1 MPSLSVSKLVLSRT
15 PIHVG
20 PAVPAGHDRLG
31 TITFAR
37 TQMTHYR
44 ICIQTSFAIAM
55 VLSAT
60 IAIAC
65 NVPVFRYA
73 LERWRPDLCEVIVFH
88 DGKLSDE
95 QEQQL
100 QALEKETI
108 DQGGAA
114 NAEIRRSQIG
124 TETDQKRKE
133 LWTSL
138 RGQPQVALPYIMMRT
153 ALGSGELVS
162 HWRGRLEDAPKANL
176 FHSPIRRELARR
188 LLSGDSVVWLMLR
201 SNDPGKNKATRD
213 LLKVELDRLGKK
225 LQLPDGIGLP
235 GSELYAEVPLFLKFT
250 VLEIDPKDPQELLL
264 IKLMTGFESDEKDEP
279 LVAPVF
285 GRGRA
290 LEVIPAK
297 QINAGLVEDLTMFL
311 CGACSC
317 QVKER
322 NPGFDLLLSTNW
334 NRELYGE
341 DGETPPAV
349 TTLERTP
356 STQTLLTIPPG
367 RRK

>member
-1 MPSLSVSKLVLSRT
+1 MVRFRV
-15 PIHVG
+15 
-20 PAVPAGHDRLG
+20 
-31 TITFAR
+31 
-37 TQMTHYR
+37 
-44 ICIQTSFAIAM
+44 CIQTGIAFAI
-55 VLSAT
+55 VLNAT

-73 LERWRPDLCEVIVFH
+73 LERWRPDLCEVVVFH
-88 DGKLSDE
+88 DGKLSDQ

-100 QALEKETI
+100 QTLEKETI
-108 DQGGAA
+108 DKGGAA
-114 NAEIRRSQIG
+114 NAEIRRSHIG
-124 TETDQKRKE
+124 AETDPKRKE

-138 RGQPQVALPYIMMRT
+138 SGQSQVELPYIVMRT
-153 ALGSGELVS
+153 ALGSGELVN

-188 LLSGDSVVWLMLR
+188 LLSGDSVVWLMLK
-201 SNDPGKNKATRD
+201 SNDLVKNKLTRD
-213 LLKVELDRLGKK
+213 LLSMELDRLGKK

-250 VLEIDPKDPQELLL
+250 VLEIDPKDPNEQLL
-264 IKLMTGFESDEKDEP
+264 IKLMSGFESDEKDEP

-297 QINAGLVEDLTMFL
+297 QINTGLIEDLTMFL

-341 DGETPPAV
+341 DGETPPGV

-367 RRK
+367 RKK